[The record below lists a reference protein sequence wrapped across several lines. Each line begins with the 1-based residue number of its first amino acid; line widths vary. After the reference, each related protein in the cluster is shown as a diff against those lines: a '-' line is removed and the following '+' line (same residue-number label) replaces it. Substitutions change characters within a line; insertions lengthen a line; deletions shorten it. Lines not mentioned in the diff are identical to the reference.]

1 MGSDGFLGVT
11 IHKDVS
17 EYEEKIYGGFTK
29 RQVGGIALG
38 AVLSFAAAFVFV
50 GLLDWPWSVSSYPIA
65 LFGAP
70 PVVLSLLR
78 PEGLPPER
86 FLRLLRDYLSS
97 PQRLEFRSS
106 ADPLCDTFH
115 GTRPDIDER
124 TSR

>member
-1 MGSDGFLGVT
+1 MGGEGFLGVT

-29 RQVGGIALG
+29 RQVGGIAIG
-38 AVLSFAAAFVFV
+38 AALSFAASFLFV
-50 GLLDWPWSVSSYPIA
+50 GLLDWPWAVASYPIA

-70 PVVLSLLR
+70 PVVLSLVR

-86 FLRLLRDYLSS
+86 FLRLLKDYISS
-97 PQRLEFRSS
+97 PQRLEFRSA

-115 GTRPDIDER
+115 GMRGEIDER
-124 TSR
+124 TER